1 MLKKYNILNDNINS
15 KLKRKIKFLFK
26 MKGMIKVGKANRNI
40 SSDFDLM
47 AILLIPVAIAINI
60 VGGQLAALLKLPIY
74 LDCIGTIIVG
84 MLAGP
89 WVGAATGFL
98 SNAINAIFD
107 PTFFPYSL
115 VSIAVGLVT
124 GFLSLKNMFKKLPNI
139 LISGVIISLTASVVA
154 APITAYLFGGVTG
167 SGSTLITA
175 MLLATGRNLIQS
187 VFTSQII
194 SDLADKLISIF
205 VAYFIIR
212 NMSARYLS
220 KFKCGNNFIHK

>member
-1 MLKKYNILNDNINS
+1 MNET
-15 KLKRKIKFLFK
+15 
-26 MKGMIKVGKANRNI
+26 KGIGK
-40 SSDFDLM
+40 DFSLM

-60 VGGQLAALLKLPIY
+60 VGGQLAALLKIPVY

-89 WVGAATGFL
+89 WVGAVTGFL

-107 PTFFPYSL
+107 PTFLPYSL

-124 GFLSLKNMFKKLPNI
+124 GFLSQRQMFKKI
-139 LISGVIISLTASVVA
+139 SYIVISGVIIAFTASIIA

-167 SGSTLITA
+167 SGSTFITA
-175 MLLATGRNLIQS
+175 LLLATGKNLMQS
-187 VFTSQII
+187 VFTAAII

-205 VAYFIIR
+205 VAYFVIR

-220 KFKCGNNFIHK
+220 KFKYGNNFIKG